1 MGIHANA
8 KLGPAGRRELV
19 RLIRGGLSERQAAAC
34 LSVAPS
40 TAHRWSVR
48 ERRAGDGER
57 ASGAWAMDASSR
69 PHRSPRRTSA
79 ELEARVCE
87 VRAHTGWG
95 PRLVAGVVGVP
106 HSTCHRVLQRHGCS
120 RRPPV
125 AREAAN
131 RYEWDCPGD
140 LLHIDVSTYAR
151 FSRPGHAVTGD
162 RSRTAVEVRQGA
174 GYDYA
179 HACVDDRSRLAFA
192 QVCEDQRAPT
202 VVAFVLD
209 ALAFYEA
216 HGITIRRILTDNAW
230 NYTRNRALRE
240 LLTTRGIE
248 HWTTRPYRPRTNG
261 KVERFHQTMAREWAY
276 GLTYRSSTDRRRA
289 LPHWLTHYN
298 ERRPH
303 SALNGRP
310 PITRAHNLSGQD
322 N

>member
-19 RLIRGGLSERQAAAC
+19 RLIREGSTERQAAAC
-34 LSVAPS
+34 LCVARA

-48 ERRAGDGER
+48 EREASDGER
-57 ASGAWAMDASSR
+57 VSGVWATDASSR
-69 PHRSPRRTSA
+69 PHRSPRQTSA
-79 ELEARVCE
+79 DIEARVCE
-87 VRAHTGWG
+87 VRHHTGWG
-95 PRLVAGVVGVP
+95 PRLIAGVVGLP
-106 HSTCHRVLQRHGCS
+106 HSTTHRVLARHGCS
-120 RRPPV
+120 RRPP
-125 AREAAN
+125 APREAAN

-162 RSRTAVEVRQGA
+162 RSKTGAEKRQGI
-174 GYDYA
+174 GYDFV
-179 HACVDDRSRLAFA
+179 HACVDDHSRLAFA
-192 QVCEDQRAPT
+192 HVCDDERAPT

-209 ALAFYEA
+209 ALAFYER
-216 HGITIRRILTDNAW
+216 HGITARRILTDNAW
-230 NYTRNRALRE
+230 VYTKNRALAE
-240 LLTTRGIE
+240 LLAERGIE
-248 HWTTRPYRPRTNG
+248 HWTTQPYRPRTNG

-289 LPHWLTHYN
+289 LPHWLKHYN

-303 SALNGRP
+303 SALGGRP
-310 PITRAHNLSGQD
+310 PIRRAHNLSGHD